1 MFKFYFRSENY
12 RQNLLYMSTTFF
24 VYLSGDKSVSVSNS
38 KVDIMIYN
46 VSVYEIS
53 NNITDYW
60 VSLLYPII
68 SNFEK
73 WN

>member
-1 MFKFYFRSENY
+1 
-12 RQNLLYMSTTFF
+12 MSTTFF

-53 NNITDYW
+53 NNITDY
-60 VSLLYPII
+60 
-68 SNFEK
+68 
-73 WN
+73 